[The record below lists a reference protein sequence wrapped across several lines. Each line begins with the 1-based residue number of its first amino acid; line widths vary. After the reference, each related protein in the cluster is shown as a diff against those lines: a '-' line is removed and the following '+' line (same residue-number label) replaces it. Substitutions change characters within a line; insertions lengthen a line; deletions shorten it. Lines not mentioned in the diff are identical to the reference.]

1 MIIST
6 GINELDKMIDGGL
19 RTRYCYA
26 IKGTAGA
33 GKTVLSLFITHGA
46 LQQDIPVLF
55 ISTEVDPE
63 KIVEYGKSFGMDLQP
78 FIKSGKLSVEK
89 MTLKPQ
95 GVHLVQTERFDL
107 SGIITRTKA
116 KLQKVNAKLVIFDSI
131 TAFFAEFQYEKTARS
146 NFMDFIREITN
157 EDAVLIFTAESQVAE
172 EYATLEEFL
181 VDGVIKIRSELK
193 NNQLI
198 KKISVPKLRSAQPT
212 HFENRFIIDK
222 NGVTIFRSEHPPIS
236 LIDEEKTGIGKL
248 DELLGGGIP
257 TGSVILIEMDGETNY
272 FPLFL
277 TTMYHHLNEG
287 KGVIIHSNV
296 HMYSSKIVEEFKRSK
311 SDITSHL
318 NEGNVVFIDKY
329 NRSVTAVEAREMS
342 QLMTT
347 DDMIS
352 VTVELMEAFA
362 QAKQNVVLFG
372 DLTDDANILSD
383 SDFLRYFA
391 LQSFN
396 IKERRAVAYS
406 FINFNAISREIL
418 ARLRTTADIIIRFSR
433 VDYNH
438 YIECMKSST
447 GATFLPKIVKFN
459 DTVPL
464 IEIIG

>member
-1 MIIST
+1 MTIST
-6 GINELDKMIDGGL
+6 GIDELDNMIDGGL
-19 RTRYCYA
+19 RPGFCYA

-33 GKTVLSLFITHGA
+33 GKTVLSLFITMGA
-46 LQQDIPVLF
+46 LKQDIPVLF
-55 ISTEVDPE
+55 ISTEVDPD
-63 KIVEYGKSFGMDLQP
+63 KLLDYVQSFGMNFKPYIDKTL
-78 FIKSGKLSVEK
+78 LVEK
-89 MTLKPQ
+89 MSLKPV
-95 GVHLVQTERFDL
+95 GTSLVQTDKFDL
-107 SGIITRTKA
+107 SGIIARA
-116 KLQKVNAKLVIFDSI
+116 KKKIQDINAKLVVFDSI
-131 TAFFAEFQYEKTARS
+131 SAFFAEFQYEKTARS

-157 EDAVLIFTAESQVAE
+157 EGCTLILTAESQITE

-198 KKISVPKLRSAQPT
+198 KRISVPKLRSAQPT
-212 HFENRFIIDK
+212 HFENRFIINKD
-222 NGVTIFRSEHPPIS
+222 GITIFRSEQPPIS
-236 LIDEEKTGIGKL
+236 LIREENTGIARL

-257 TGSVILIEMDGETNY
+257 KGSVVLIEIDGETNY

-277 TTMYHHLNEG
+277 TTLNHHLEEG

-296 HMYSSKIVEEFKRSK
+296 HMHSARIVEEFKRAEK
-311 SDITSHL
+311 DILPHL

-352 VTVELMEAFA
+352 VTVELMEAFRKGE
-362 QAKQNVVLFG
+362 QSVVLYG
-372 DLTDDANILSD
+372 DLTDDANILTE

-396 IKERRAVAYS
+396 VKERGSIAYS
-406 FINFNAISREIL
+406 FLNFNAISREIL

-438 YIECMKSST
+438 YIECVKSST

-459 DTVPL
+459 DKLPL
-464 IEIIG
+464 IDIIG